1 MLEGHEAEDGDE
13 GDGEGEEGQEPGAEE
28 LVEGDVEGEV
38 VGVVGFLL
46 LARGREEGRGLACW
60 FLLCNCVMIVSS
72 FPPSMLPRRANQ
84 PTLALGKKD
93 KEKEEKGKRPTYRHY
108 RH

>member
-13 GDGEGEEGQEPGAEE
+13 GDGEGKEGQEPGAEE

-46 LARGREEGRGLACW
+46 LARGREEGRGLAW
-60 FLLCNCVMIVSS
+60 FLLLQQLCHDCLLFSS
-72 FPPSMLPRRANQ
+72 IYAPTTCQ
-84 PTLALGKKD
+84 PTNSFALLEKKT
-93 KEKEEKGKRPTYRHY
+93 KKRRK
-108 RH
+108 